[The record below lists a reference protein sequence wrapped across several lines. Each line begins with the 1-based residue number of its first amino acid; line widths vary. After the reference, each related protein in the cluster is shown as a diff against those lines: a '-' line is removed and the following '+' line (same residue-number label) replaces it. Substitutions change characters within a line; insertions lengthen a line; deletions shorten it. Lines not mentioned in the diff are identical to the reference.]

1 MTPWLPFYHEHLG
14 GQWDGAPLIL
24 SPPISIVSFKESNR
38 TEILGVEL
46 KWLLRQII
54 LNVNVT
60 TCLEL
65 ILAHFSLQVAGG
77 PTMGKVPEDGVG
89 VDK

>member
-1 MTPWLPFYHEHLG
+1 MSL
-14 GQWDGAPLIL
+14 
-24 SPPISIVSFKESNR
+24 KESNR

-77 PTMGKVPEDGVG
+77 QIKREAQEDGV
-89 VDK
+89 